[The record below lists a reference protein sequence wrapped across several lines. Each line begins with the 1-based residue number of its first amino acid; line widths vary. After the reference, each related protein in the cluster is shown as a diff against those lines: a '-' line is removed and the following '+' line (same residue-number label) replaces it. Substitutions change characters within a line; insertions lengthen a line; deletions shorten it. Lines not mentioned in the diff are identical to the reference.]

1 VKLPYKNSGT
11 NSLTFSSS
19 YFQNDMAIECRL
31 CSPSS
36 PPLGA
41 ADGGYT
47 FLRHLSG
54 VHGVPQPG
62 RLVTRLLEPD
72 SGAFTYRR
80 LRAEHEDL
88 HHDPLVNLNPV
99 AISGYGPDS
108 GVSETAA
115 PRSQERRQSGGEGK
129 TAVALNTVSHLCIVC
144 GRSFS
149 SSEEVQ
155 CHLIVEHVA
164 AAAAASAAAAGGGE
178 TMPPPPVKVEE
189 PKIFEEEEIL
199 SVASSGPSDASS
211 NRKA

>member
-1 VKLPYKNSGT
+1 MF
-11 NSLTFSSS
+11 SLT
-19 YFQNDMAIECRL
+19 YFQNDMVIECRL
-31 CSPSS
+31 CSPTV

-41 ADGGYT
+41 ADGGYA

-99 AISGYGPDS
+99 AISGSGP

-144 GRSFS
+144 SSSFS

-155 CHLIVEHVA
+155 CHLLVEHV

-178 TMPPPPVKVEE
+178 IMPPPAVKVEE
-189 PKIFEEEEIL
+189 AKIVEEEEIL
-199 SVASSGPSDASS
+199 SVASSGPSDAAN

>member
-1 VKLPYKNSGT
+1 MF
-11 NSLTFSSS
+11 SLI
-19 YFQNDMAIECRL
+19 YFQNDMSIECRL
-31 CSPSS
+31 CSPTV

-47 FLRHLSG
+47 FLRHLSA

-99 AISGYGPDS
+99 AISGSGPDS
-108 GVSETAA
+108 GVSETAPPA
-115 PRSQERRQSGGEGK
+115 AASLSQELRTSGGEGK

-155 CHLIVEHVA
+155 CHLLVEHVA
-164 AAAAASAAAAGGGE
+164 AAAVAAGGGE
-178 TMPPPPVKVEE
+178 TIPPPPAVKVEE
-189 PKIFEEEEIL
+189 TKIVEEEEIL
-199 SVASSGPSDASS
+199 SVASSGPSDASN

>member
-1 VKLPYKNSGT
+1 MF
-11 NSLTFSSS
+11 SLI
-19 YFQNDMAIECRL
+19 YFQNDMSIECRL
-31 CSPSS
+31 CSPTV

-47 FLRHLSG
+47 FLRHLSA

-99 AISGYGPDS
+99 AGTGTAAPDT
-108 GVSETAA
+108 GVLETAA
-115 PRSQERRQSGGEGK
+115 PAAASRSLERRKSGEGK

-155 CHLIVEHVA
+155 CHLLVEHVA
-164 AAAAASAAAAGGGE
+164 AAASAAAGGGE
-178 TMPPPPVKVEE
+178 TMPPPPAVKVEE
-189 PKIFEEEEIL
+189 AKIVEEEEIL
-199 SVASSGPSDASS
+199 SAASSGPSDAFS

>member
-1 VKLPYKNSGT
+1 MV
-11 NSLTFSSS
+11 
-19 YFQNDMAIECRL
+19 IECRL
-31 CSPSS
+31 CSPSM

-41 ADGGYT
+41 ADGGYA
-47 FLRHLSG
+47 FLRHLSA
-54 VHGVPQPG
+54 VHGMPQPG

-99 AISGYGPDS
+99 AGTGTAAPDG
-108 GVSETAA
+108 GVSETAPPSSA
-115 PRSQERRQSGGEGK
+115 SRSQERRTSGGEGK
-129 TAVALNTVSHLCIVC
+129 TTVALNTVSHLCIVC

-155 CHLIVEHVA
+155 CHLLVEHVA
-164 AAAAASAAAAGGGE
+164 AAASASAAAAGGGE
-178 TMPPPPVKVEE
+178 TMPPPPAVKVEE
-189 PKIFEEEEIL
+189 AKIVEEEEIL
-199 SVASSGPSDASS
+199 SDASCGLLDASS

>member
-1 VKLPYKNSGT
+1 
-11 NSLTFSSS
+11 
-19 YFQNDMAIECRL
+19 MAIECRL
-31 CSPSS
+31 CSPTV

-41 ADGGYT
+41 ADGGYA
-47 FLRHLSG
+47 FLRHLSA

-62 RLVTRLLEPD
+62 RLVNRLLEPD

-99 AISGYGPDS
+99 AGTGTAVPDS
-108 GVSETAA
+108 GLSETAA
-115 PRSQERRQSGGEGK
+115 PAAASPRSQERRKSGGEGK

-155 CHLIVEHVA
+155 CHLLVEHVA
-164 AAAAASAAAAGGGE
+164 AAAAAGGGGE
-178 TMPPPPVKVEE
+178 TMPPPAMKVEE
-189 PKIFEEEEIL
+189 AKIFEEEEIL
-199 SVASSGPSDASS
+199 SVASSGPSDAAN

>member
-1 VKLPYKNSGT
+1 MF
-11 NSLTFSSS
+11 SLI

-31 CSPSS
+31 CSPTV

-41 ADGGYT
+41 ADGGYA
-47 FLRHLSG
+47 FLRHLSA

-99 AISGYGPDS
+99 AISGSGPDS

-155 CHLIVEHVA
+155 CHLLVEHVA
-164 AAAAASAAAAGGGE
+164 AAAAAGGGE
-178 TMPPPPVKVEE
+178 TMPPPPAVKVEE
-189 PKIFEEEEIL
+189 AKIVEEEEIL
-199 SVASSGPSDASS
+199 SVSSSGPSDASS